1 MSSLADMRSKL
12 NKRKVEQQKKK
23 AQYIRPTRMQAGKN
37 RIRLLPSWQLGADGK
52 PDVSGDFYQDF
63 GMHFVKD
70 KESKLAAVYI
80 CIERTYDRECPVCE
94 AIREGIGKAK
104 QSGNVG
110 MEKLLGQARAGHRV
124 LVNALLRDGET
135 PNQPVILELPASV
148 FDTMVEQIGAFL
160 DDDLNMLDPATGQ
173 DFIVNKTGTGLDT
186 EYSVSVAPK
195 ATAVTYDQS
204 AVTDLRAY
212 VDQESEQGLL
222 KATGAVTAVTG
233 LAAPA
238 SVARISS
245 SAGAATGTTGSAVG
259 SAGLVTPPAAA
270 AAAAATAAA
279 ATASGASLLS
289 SASEVADEAEAE
301 LDALDGELV
310 DDDAPFETDAEVEAE
325 TPPPTTANPAAAEE
339 IDLASE
345 IEGDADDLDDILN
358 DLDDL

>member
-1 MSSLADMRSKL
+1 MSSLANLRSRL
-12 NKRKVEQQKKK
+12 NKRKAEQQRRK
-23 AQYIRPTRMQAGKN
+23 AQFIRPTRLQSGKN
-37 RIRLLPSWQLGADGK
+37 RVRILPSWQLDKDGK
-52 PDVSGDFYQDF
+52 PDAGGDFYQDF

-80 CIERTYDRECPVCE
+80 CTERTYSRDCPVCE
-94 AIREGIGKAK
+94 AIREGVGKAK
-104 QSGNVG
+104 STGNAG
-110 MEKLLGQARAGHRV
+110 MEKLLGQARASHRV
-124 LVNALLRDGET
+124 LVNALMRDGEN
-135 PNQPVILELPASV
+135 PNQPVILELSATT
-148 FDTMVEQIGAFL
+148 FDTITDQISAFL
-160 DDDLNMLDPATGQ
+160 DDDVNMLDPNTGH
-173 DFIVNKTGTGLDT
+173 DFIINKTGSGLDT
-186 EYSVSVAPK
+186 DYSVTVAPK

-238 SVARISS
+238 SVARIAS

-259 SAGLVTPPAAA
+259 SAGLVTPPP
-270 AAAAATAAA
+270 AAATAATAA

-289 SASEVADEAEAE
+289 SASEVADEVESE

-310 DDDAPFETDAEVEAE
+310 DDLDESSFEAE
-325 TPPPTTANPAAAEE
+325 EVKEAPTTASPAPADD

>member
-1 MSSLADMRSKL
+1 MSSLANLRSKL
-12 NKRKVEQQKKK
+12 NKRKAEQQQKK
-23 AQYIRPTRMQAGKN
+23 AQFIRPTRLQSGKN
-37 RIRLLPSWQLGADGK
+37 RVRILSSWQLDKDGK
-52 PDVSGDFYQDF
+52 PDAAGDFYQDF

-80 CIERTYDRECPVCE
+80 CTERTYSRDCPVCE

-104 QSGNVG
+104 STGNVG
-110 MEKLLGQARAGHRV
+110 MEKLLGQARASHRV
-124 LVNALLRDGET
+124 LVNALMRDSEN
-135 PNQPVILELPASV
+135 PNQPVILELPATV
-148 FDTMVEQIGAFL
+148 FDTITDQISAFL
-160 DDDLNMLDPATGQ
+160 DDEVNMLDPNEGQ
-173 DFIVNKTGTGLDT
+173 DFIINKTGSGLDT
-186 EYSVSVAPK
+186 DYSVTVAPK

-212 VDQESEQGLL
+212 VAQESEQGLL

-238 SVARISS
+238 SVARIAS
-245 SAGAATGTTGSAVG
+245 SAGAATGTSGAIG
-259 SAGLVTPPAAA
+259 SAGLVTPPP
-270 AAAAATAAA
+270 ATAA

-289 SASEVADEAEAE
+289 SAAEVADEVESE
-301 LDALDGELV
+301 LDALDGELA
-310 DDDAPFETDAEVEAE
+310 DDLDEPPFEVDEVKEA
-325 TPPPTTANPAAAEE
+325 PTTANPAPADD